1 MKRVLR
7 DFSLFKLSG
16 SIGSKSLISMVFLL
30 VLLLGVC
37 WATEEARG
45 QSGIPFVVATSP
57 VNGATNVPQVQTVV
71 SITFSEPMQPGYSIT
86 SNWGSWGAYAVSWS
100 SDSKT
105 AYLSRPSGQNPPL
118 GTQINFTL
126 NPEGAPSFR
135 DLEGNSL
142 PTYSF
147 SFTILQDLQAPN
159 VVSTNPPNGATGVSR
174 DLPEVSITFSKPM
187 RGGGTTSASNWG
199 GSNIEWSADWMTVT
213 FVRTGTQRL
222 GAGVTVSITLGP
234 PGYAP
239 YQAMDGH
246 NLPTFTLSFTTMTGY
261 QVQKIEAVPV
271 KGFHWPYYLSIPDSL
286 GEETVL
292 LIEPN
297 NSGTW
302 SDDPAFHDGR
312 ARDLVLQRSGFAVDL
327 DVPLLV
333 PTFPRPIIPQAPEP
347 GGIYTHA
354 LDRYSLSL
362 HPPYLPE
369 NLERIDLQLIAMI
382 GDARERLAGMGHIM
396 DEKVF
401 LMGFSASGAFVTRF
415 TALHP
420 ERVRAVAPGS
430 PGGWP
435 IAPLGQWNGITLRY
449 PVGVA
454 DVEQLTGAPFD
465 LNTFV
470 KVPQFIYVGDIDTND
485 ALDVRDMPQ
494 EERSQI
500 CALLNCNPNPYLATR
515 WPVAEQMYD
524 AVGANAQ
531 FMVYPGV
538 GHNYSSQ
545 IWSDLT
551 NFFLQHKSV
560 FWDVPLGDWAYDHIM
575 GIYNSGI
582 TTGCSQNP
590 LMYCPDNSVTR
601 EQMAVFITRALD
613 QVPEDG
619 DCGTTNPFS
628 DVGSDRW
635 SCKYIKRLAEIEI
648 TTGYGDGR
656 FGPEDLVTREQMAVF
671 ITKALTAVPPEGY
684 CGTTNPFTDIPF
696 NRWSC
701 KYVKK
706 LAELGIT
713 TGYGDG
719 RFGPEDY
726 VTRAQMAVFLSRAFL
741 GM

>member
-1 MKRVLR
+1 MGELTIW
-7 DFSLFKLSG
+7 SL
-16 SIGSKSLISMVFLL
+16 
-30 VLLLGVC
+30 
-37 WATEEARG
+37 W
-45 QSGIPFVVATSP
+45 
-57 VNGATNVPQVQTVV
+57 
-71 SITFSEPMQPGYSIT
+71 
-86 SNWGSWGAYAVSWS
+86 
-100 SDSKT
+100 
-105 AYLSRPSGQNPPL
+105 
-118 GTQINFTL
+118 
-126 NPEGAPSFR
+126 
-135 DLEGNSL
+135 
-142 PTYSF
+142 
-147 SFTILQDLQAPN
+147 
-159 VVSTNPPNGATGVSR
+159 
-174 DLPEVSITFSKPM
+174 
-187 RGGGTTSASNWG
+187 
-199 GSNIEWSADWMTVT
+199 
-213 FVRTGTQRL
+213 
-222 GAGVTVSITLGP
+222 
-234 PGYAP
+234 
-239 YQAMDGH
+239 
-246 NLPTFTLSFTTMTGY
+246 
-261 QVQKIEAVPV
+261 
-271 KGFHWPYYLSIPDSL
+271 
-286 GEETVL
+286 
-292 LIEPN
+292 
-297 NSGTW
+297 
-302 SDDPAFHDGR
+302 
-312 ARDLVLQRSGFAVDL
+312 RSGFAVDL

-435 IAPLGQWNGITLRY
+435 IAPLGQWNGITLLY

-465 LNTFV
+465 LNSFV

-500 CALLNCNPNPYLATR
+500 CALLNCNPNPYIATR

-551 NFFLQHKSV
+551 NFFLQHKLV

-582 TTGCSQNP
+582 TAGCSQNP

-619 DCGTTNPFS
+619 DCG
-628 DVGSDRW
+628 
-635 SCKYIKRLAEIEI
+635 I
-648 TTGYGDGR
+648 
-656 FGPEDLVTREQMAVF
+656 Q
-671 ITKALTAVPPEGY
+671 
-684 CGTTNPFTDIPF
+684 IPF
-696 NRWSC
+696 PMWVLTDGAASILRGLQ
-701 KYVKK
+701 K
-706 LAELGIT
+706 LGLQ
-713 TGYGDG
+713 
-719 RFGPEDY
+719 
-726 VTRAQMAVFLSRAFL
+726 RAMEMEGSVLRIW
-741 GM
+741 